1 MIQPVRSPAP
11 PVPGGMTTTA
21 TADSHEKT
29 VKLRAGEGDG
39 RLFPVAPGDIVR
51 GSVLTSV
58 RDDGSS
64 FSFSDCVVADVYGV
78 DRSGNRV
85 RAGEP
90 AAYRMVRLARPYVYI
105 SGANTACPTVLQGF
119 EDYNVFETDLTKP
132 GSHYRVRVSASGK
145 TDLRVT

>member
-1 MIQPVRSPAP
+1 MARPVRSPAL
-11 PVPGGMTTTA
+11 PVARGMTTTSS
-21 TADSHEKT
+21 ADSHGNM
-29 VKLRAGEGDG
+29 VKLRSGEGDG

-58 RDDGSS
+58 RDDGTS
-64 FSFSDCVVADVYGV
+64 FSFSDCVIADVYGV

-90 AAYRMVRLARPYVYI
+90 AAYRMVRLARPYIYI

-119 EDYNVFETDLTKP
+119 EDYDVFETDLTKP
-132 GSHYRVRVSASGK
+132 GSHYRVRVSASG
-145 TDLRVT
+145 TADLRVT